1 MQDLPVLLA
10 IAGLT
15 VMGVGAIAK
24 PAFVPAQFGIL
35 ELTPAGRS
43 DLSFVILPR
52 FLVVLVLL
60 TNRSQQETS
69 P

>member
-1 MQDLPVLLA
+1 
-10 IAGLT
+10 
-15 VMGVGAIAK
+15 MGAGAIAK
-24 PAFVPAQFGIL
+24 PAFMMAQFVIL

-43 DLSFVILPR
+43 DLSFVVVPP
-52 FLVVLVLL
+52 FPVVLVLL

>member
-1 MQDLPVLLA
+1 
-10 IAGLT
+10 
-15 VMGVGAIAK
+15 MGVGAITK
-24 PAFVPAQFGIL
+24 PAFVMAQFFIL

-43 DLSFVILPR
+43 DLSFVILPP
-52 FLVVLVLL
+52 FLLVLVLL